1 MTSSISVQVPKLTMA
16 ATDAVFLGWLVD
28 DGATVEAQQPIYTVA
43 TDKVEVEVEVE
54 TKPAPEAE
62 AETEVPSPVMTMVC
76 GKEAGRCPSNSRC
89 ACSSSSTP
97 AW

>member
-43 TDKVEVEVEVE
+43 TDKVEVEVEAPASGVLRHGEVE
-54 TKPAPEAE
+54 EDE
-62 AETEVPSPVMTMVC
+62 EYDVGHELGVIEV
-76 GKEAGRCPSNSRC
+76 A
-89 ACSSSSTP
+89 
-97 AW
+97 

>member
-43 TDKVEVEVEVE
+43 TDKVEVEVEA
-54 TKPAPEAE
+54 PASGVLRHGEDE
-62 AETEVPSPVMTMVC
+62 EYDVGHELGVIEV
-76 GKEAGRCPSNSRC
+76 A
-89 ACSSSSTP
+89 
-97 AW
+97 